1 MMRSPR
7 PISCLALFLLT
18 GLTALAA
25 PRSQTWLEVRSPHF
39 ILITNGNEKQARR
52 VAQQFELIR
61 GVFKTLYPRARVDSG
76 EPVIILA
83 AKDENT
89 LKALLPAF
97 WENEGQAHPAG
108 VFVHGQEKNYVA
120 LRLDAQGENPYHVV
134 YHEYVHLLTSLNL
147 RWLPVWLDEG
157 MAEFFATAQIAQ
169 KEVLIGMP
177 TSSQLGLLRGNPL
190 IPFEAFFSAD
200 HSSPL
205 YSEEN
210 KASIFY
216 AQSWAVTHYLL
227 VGDKGAHETQLREYM
242 SLLQQEVDEPE
253 ARRRAFGDLE
263 QLKENLRRYIGHFS
277 FYCFRLDAPESVEPT
292 EFAMRRITPAESAAV
307 RGDFMLYTQRPVEA
321 QALLEEALRLE
332 PDLASAH
339 ESLGFLYFQKED
351 YDQAGECFQKAVQLD
366 SHSYLAQYYFA
377 MLKEHEFRGRD
388 DTGPVEASLRRAI
401 ELNGQF
407 APAYAMLAG
416 LYLRQQKKPEETL
429 SLARRAAELEP
440 GVSEYQLM
448 VIRALLLNRRVDE
461 AQQLAERIRDTARSA
476 EERSGAEGLLA
487 SIQQYQEYETAR
499 KRTAERARAER
510 EKQKEAGAASA
521 PPSPALPAGKSRA
534 GWSAGRV
541 ANVSC
546 TSASLELTL
555 QGTLSTLHLHSSDYS
570 KIEFPA
576 TSWTPPQTFNP
587 CQELKG
593 HQAAI
598 SYRQYDGSPYDG
610 EIVSIEVR
618 N

>member
-1 MMRSPR
+1 
-7 PISCLALFLLT
+7 L
-18 GLTALAA
+18 
-25 PRSQTWLEVRSPHF
+25 
-39 ILITNGNEKQARR
+39 
-52 VAQQFELIR
+52 
-61 GVFKTLYPRARVDSG
+61 
-76 EPVIILA
+76 
-83 AKDENT
+83 
-89 LKALLPAF
+89 
-97 WENEGQAHPAG
+97 AHPAG
-108 VFVHGQEKNYVA
+108 IFVHGQEKNYVA
-120 LRLDAQGENPYHVV
+120 LRLDARGENPYHVV

-157 MAEFFATAQIAQ
+157 MAEFFATAEIAQ
-169 KEVLIGMP
+169 REVLIGHP
-177 TSSQLGLLRGNPL
+177 TPSQLGLLRGNPL
-190 IPFEAFFSAD
+190 IPFDAFFSAD

-205 YSEEN
+205 YNEEN
-210 KASIFY
+210 IASIFY

-242 SLLQQEVDEPE
+242 SLLQQEVDESE
-253 ARRRAFGDLE
+253 ARRRAFPDLE
-263 QLKENLRRYIGHFS
+263 QLKENIQRYIGHFS
-277 FYCFRLDAPESVEPT
+277 FYGIRLKTPESVEPS
-292 EFAMRRITPAESAAV
+292 EFTMRRITPAESAAV
-307 RGDFMLYTQRPVEA
+307 RGDFLLYTQRPVEA
-321 QALLEEALRLE
+321 QALLEEALQLE

-366 SHSYLAQYYFA
+366 SRSYLAQYYFA

-407 APAYAMLAG
+407 APAYARLAG

-429 SLARRAAELEP
+429 SLARQAAELEP

-461 AQQLAERIRDTARSA
+461 ARQLAERVRDTARSS
-476 EERSGAEGLLA
+476 EERAGAEGLLA
-487 SIQQYQEYETAR
+487 SLQQYQEYEAAR
-499 KRTAERARAER
+499 KRTEERARAEEEESKKQLAEAQQAVQGGGER
-510 EKQKEAGAASA
+510 EEQKEAGAASV
-521 PPSPALPAGKSRA
+521 PTSPALPAGKSRA

-546 TSASLELTL
+546 QNASLELTL
-555 QGTLSTLHLHSSDYS
+555 QGTLSTLHLHSSDYFR
-570 KIEFPA
+570 IEFPT

-598 SYRQYDGSPYDG
+598 SYRQYEGSPFDG

-618 N
+618 K